1 MSLRCHT
8 MAADLQK
15 NDACNFRVYPYYR
28 TDNMV
33 SRFDRQPKS
42 GEKKEKGSNK
52 IVKHPTKLSEYGKQ
66 LQEKQKVKDMYG
78 VRERQFKKF
87 FENAVKQEG
96 APGGNLLSML
106 ERRLD
111 NVIYRLK
118 LATSRRQARQIIV
131 HGHVMVNSRK
141 VYSPSYLVAIGNEI
155 SLAPNVEQKTAFV
168 ENVIDKRLN
177 IGVKVPEWLELIKKD
192 RKGRV
197 LRLPVRPDI
206 QAPIEEHLIVELYSK

>member
-1 MSLRCHT
+1 MT
-8 MAADLQK
+8 MTQDKAPA
-15 NDACNFRVYPYYR
+15 PER
-28 TDNMV
+28 TQE
-33 SRFDRQPKS
+33 RRGGFGRQPRQVP
-42 GEKKEKGSNK
+42 GGDNRPEKKGLNK
-52 IVKHPTKLSEYGKQ
+52 IVKHPTKLTEYGKQ

-87 FENAVKQEG
+87 FEAAVKQEG
-96 APGGNLLSML
+96 APGSNLLSML

-111 NVIYRLK
+111 NVVYRLK

-131 HGHVMVNSRK
+131 HGHVMVNGRK
-141 VYSPSYLVAIGNEI
+141 VYSPSFQAVVGNEI
-155 SLAPNVEQKTAFV
+155 SLAPNVEQKQAFV

-177 IGVKVPEWLELIKKD
+177 IGVKVPEWLELMKKE

-197 LRLPVRPDI
+197 LRLPVRADV